1 MKKYLFLCLAAVTF
15 MACNDDDDNIFPA
28 NQTVVESLLTQYPSA
43 QNITWGRAWGYWV
56 AEFDRAE
63 DEIMVECE
71 AWFSNDGVWYLG
83 VSNIPYT
90 TLPAAVQNAFSTSE
104 YSQWY
109 IDEVDMVERYNSEVV
124 YVLEAESDGPNSDNE
139 VDLYYTSDGI
149 LIRSIVNG
157 TEPNYKP
164 IILGESITTY
174 LTENYPAA
182 VIVDIASSTGITEV
196 DIMDGTTLREIYF
209 DGKEAW
215 LMTES
220 RITVAELP
228 EIVIETIAASQYAA
242 WEITQAEYVENPNGA
257 YYQVI
262 LTGEGGQET
271 MKINIEGRI
280 LQ

>member
-1 MKKYLFLCLAAVTF
+1 MKKYLFLCLAAVAF
-15 MACNDDDDNIFPA
+15 MACSNDDDNIFPT
-28 NQTVVESLLTQYPSA
+28 NQKVAESLLTQYPSA
-43 QNITWGRAWGYWV
+43 QNISWGRAWGYWV

-90 TLPAAVQNAFSTSE
+90 ILPIAIRNAFAVSD
-104 YSQWY
+104 YSQWF

-124 YVLEAESDGPNSDNE
+124 YVLEAESDGPETAGE
-139 VDLYYTSDGI
+139 VDLYYTADGI

-157 TEPNYKP
+157 AEPNYKP

-174 LTENYPAA
+174 LTENYPTA
-182 VIVDIASSTGITEV
+182 VVIDIESSTGITEV
-196 DIMDGTTLREIYF
+196 DVMDDTTLRKIYF
-209 DGKEAW
+209 DSKQAW

-220 RITVAELP
+220 RISVAELP
-228 EIVIETIAASQYAA
+228 EIVMETIAASQYAA

-257 YYQVI
+257 YYQVT
-262 LTGEGGQET
+262 LASEGAQEV

>member
-1 MKKYLFLCLAAVTF
+1 MKKYLFLCLAAVAF
-15 MACNDDDDNIFPA
+15 MACSNDDDNIFPT
-28 NQTVVESLLTQYPSA
+28 NQKVAESLLTQYPSA
-43 QNITWGRAWGYWV
+43 QNISWGRAWGYWV

-90 TLPAAVQNAFSTSE
+90 ILPIAIRNAFAVSD
-104 YSQWY
+104 YSQWF

-124 YVLEAESDGPNSDNE
+124 YVLEAESDGPETAGE
-139 VDLYYTSDGI
+139 VDLYYTADGI

-157 TEPNYKP
+157 AEPNYKP
-164 IILGESITTY
+164 IILGEGITTY
-174 LTENYPAA
+174 LTENYPTA
-182 VIVDIASSTGITEV
+182 VVIDIESSTGITEV
-196 DIMDGTTLREIYF
+196 DVMDDTTLRKIYF

-215 LMTES
+215 LMTAS

-257 YYQVI
+257 YYQVT
-262 LTGEGGQET
+262 LASEGAQEV